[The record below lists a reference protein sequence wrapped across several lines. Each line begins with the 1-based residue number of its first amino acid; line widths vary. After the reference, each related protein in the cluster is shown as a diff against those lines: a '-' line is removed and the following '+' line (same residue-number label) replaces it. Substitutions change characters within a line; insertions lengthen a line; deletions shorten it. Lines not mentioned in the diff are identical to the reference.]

1 MLNVAYQ
8 WIQSI
13 TGISIATQNKI
24 FSSAIIILVLLVLRT
39 ILLKIVFKQTT
50 NAHTR
55 YVWRKTSSYVAVILA
70 IFVGGRVWIA
80 AFASIGTFLGL
91 LSAGIAIALKDLL
104 VNIAG
109 WLYIISFRPFVVG
122 DRIQIGDNSGDVI
135 DISVFG
141 STLLEIRKW
150 VDADQSTGRIL
161 VIPNG
166 QLLTLSLANYTKG
179 LPYIWNEIPILI
191 TFESDWKKAKKMF
204 LEILVK
210 HAKPISKYADLRL
223 DEASKKFMISYKKL
237 TPIIYTTVK
246 NSGVLLTMRFLC
258 EPKSRRSV
266 EMEIWEDILDQLSK
280 CDDIDLAYP
289 TQRFYNNAIG
299 GKEKHKQSP
308 DGLKDMGT

>member
-210 HAKPISKYADLRL
+210 HAKR
-223 DEASKKFMISYKKL
+223 
-237 TPIIYTTVK
+237 YT
-246 NSGVLLTMRFLC
+246 
-258 EPKSRRSV
+258 RSV
-266 EMEIWEDILDQLSK
+266 K
-280 CDDIDLAYP
+280 
-289 TQRFYNNAIG
+289 
-299 GKEKHKQSP
+299 
-308 DGLKDMGT
+308 